1 MRKIGF
7 FDMILV
13 AGANMFFTP
22 IIVTLFPQILNL
34 NIWLLV
40 VLSSLCVIIPFCL
53 LRLKNDKTV
62 NQQVEKFSFFEIQ
75 FAKLVG
81 IFFTLVLVKLFS
93 QIMEVDLKWFILFCI
108 LFAMKPFYVFW
119 IKKND

>member
-1 MRKIGF
+1 MRKISF

-22 IIVTLFPQILNL
+22 IIVKLFPKILDL
-34 NIWLLV
+34 NIWLFV
-40 VLSSLCVIIPFCL
+40 VLGILCAIIPFCAI
-53 LRLKNDKTV
+53 RLKNDKAE

-81 IFFTLVLVKLFS
+81 IFFALVLVKLFS
-93 QIMEVDLKWFILFCI
+93 EIMKVDLKWYILLCI
-108 LFAMKPFYVFW
+108 FFAIKPFYVFW
-119 IKKND
+119 IKK